1 MQRWSG
7 VQTSNRLSRSIYGA
21 RHVSFFDWSFSRI
34 ETSLRLSCTFP
45 IKTNLLLSF
54 LQFPTETYCQ
64 GTTVIVVRATR
75 QHCLTDSRHTCPVRL
90 LCPSLT
96 KKNLVSVLPQGVLQ
110 IHFLSQFFRLYTSAI
125 IVRSVCVV

>member
-1 MQRWSG
+1 MQRSLG
-7 VQTSNRLSRSIYGA
+7 VRTSDRLSRSIYGT
-21 RHVSFFDWSFSRI
+21 RHMSFFDWSFYRI
-34 ETSLRLSCTFP
+34 KTSLRLPCTFP

-110 IHFLSQFFRLYTSAI
+110 IHFLSQFFRLYTSVI
-125 IVRSVCVV
+125 IVRFV